1 MNNEKICSFYV
12 SSSHL
17 LTIILPYINEEIQA
31 GKEIITILQNDFEKE
46 VEQYLTTVKNL
57 KVDYE
62 KIRKISWKK
71 TKKDVM
77 KKCFGKDILVIG
89 DEQYISEVNEKLE
102 KDLKYNEIINCYKIT
117 KIKRIDDILSR
128 HDKIL
133 NTSGKNEKFSHNA
146 QKRKTIKSQT

>member
-17 LTIILPYINEEIQA
+17 LTIILPYINEEIEA
-31 GKEIITILQNDFEKE
+31 GKDVITILQNDLEE
-46 VEQYLTTVKNL
+46 TVEQYLNNVKNL
-57 KVDYE
+57 NIDYE

-71 TKKDVM
+71 TKKNM
-77 KKCFGKDILVIG
+77 IKIYNEKTILIIG
-89 DEQYISEVNEKLE
+89 DEQYIEEMNEKLSE
-102 KDLKYNEIINCYKIT
+102 KSEKNEVINCYKIT
-117 KIKRIDDILSR
+117 KIKRIDEVLSR

>member
-31 GKEIITILQNDFEKE
+31 GKEVITILQNDFEQE
-46 VEQYLTTVKNL
+46 VEQYLKNVKNL
-57 KVDYE
+57 NIDYE
-62 KIRKISWKK
+62 KIRRIGWKK
-71 TKKDVM
+71 TRKSMIKKYV
-77 KKCFGKDILVIG
+77 GKDILVIG
-89 DEQYISEVNEKLE
+89 NEQYIAEVNKKLNE
-102 KDLKYNEIINCYKIT
+102 ESEYNEIINCYKIT
-117 KIKRIDDILSR
+117 KIKRIDDILSS